1 MSAHLVLL
9 ADIGGTNAR
18 FALGDPMLP
27 APLLLDS
34 VRQVAAAGFP
44 TLVAAAQHYLA
55 GIGVCGRD
63 LHSGV
68 FAVAGRVDG
77 DTAQITN
84 HPWLISGPDVA
95 RALGL
100 ESLALI
106 NDFTAQALATQLL
119 EEADLVQI
127 GNPALRLR
135 PSTSRSH
142 AVLGP
147 GTGLGVSAL
156 LVRDGR
162 SIALETEGGH
172 VGFAPSNAEEAQ
184 VLGILARQFGR
195 VSNERLLSGG
205 GLVNL
210 HGALHSINHGM
221 LPAVALAP
229 EDVTAGAGHGDP
241 LCLRAVQMFC
251 EVFGSVAGD
260 LVLTLGAWDGAFLCG
275 GLVPKLLPQLQESA
289 FRECF
294 EAKGRFRAAMAQVP
308 TLAVLHP
315 HAGLLGAAAA
325 AIRPALRS
333 AA

>member
-18 FALGDPMLP
+18 FALGDPRRST
-27 APLLLDS
+27 PLLLDS
-34 VRQVAAAGFP
+34 VRQAVAAEFP

-55 GIGVCGRD
+55 AIGVSGRD
-63 LHSGV
+63 LRAGV

-84 HPWLISGPDVA
+84 HPWLISAADTA
-95 RALGL
+95 RALAV
-100 ESLALI
+100 ESLTLI
-106 NDFTAQALATQLL
+106 NDFTAQALATELL
-119 EEADLVQI
+119 VEADLAPI
-127 GNPALRLR
+127 GGPLLRPR

-156 LVRDGR
+156 MVRDDR
-162 SIALETEGGH
+162 SFALETEGGH
-172 VGFAPSNAEEAQ
+172 VGFAPSSTEESQ
-184 VLGILARQFGR
+184 VLDILARQFGR

-210 HGALHSINHGM
+210 HGALHSLSHGK
-221 LPAVALAP
+221 PPPVALAP
-229 EDVTAGAGHGDP
+229 EDVTAGAGKGDP

-260 LVLTLGAWDGAFLCG
+260 LVLTLGAWDGAYLCG
-275 GLVPKLLPQLQESA
+275 GLVPKLLPQLQASA
-289 FRECF
+289 FRERF

-325 AIRPALRS
+325 ALRPALRS